1 MIQYCIKKIF
11 LLSVFI
17 MATFSSTYN
26 ESRYKR
32 NLKKN
37 GYISRLDNKR
47 LLSSQYMGFDSS
59 TSANNTF
66 NGINSGNVY
75 NKDGSGNTY
84 NGVNSGNTTTGNYS
98 GNMVGSNN
106 KTEMNMNHTTV
117 INTGIKS
124 DTKDSTDSFPQAE
137 SGEEE
142 ANSAGYDNEDAA
154 ADDNDK
160 DEGCNGGCGC
170 CCCCCGGCHPLKTNL
185 E

>member
-1 MIQYCIKKIF
+1 MIKFGLKQTF

-47 LLSSQYMGFDSS
+47 ILSSQYIGFDSS
-59 TSANNTF
+59 TSANNKF

-106 KTEMNMNHTTV
+106 KTEMNMNHSTV
-117 INTGIKS
+117 INTNIKS
-124 DTKDSTDSFPQAE
+124 DDKDKDKDDSFPQAE

-142 ANSAGYDNEDAA
+142 ANPTDENSGDESSEED
-154 ADDNDK
+154 K
-160 DEGCNGGCGC
+160 EEGCSNGCC